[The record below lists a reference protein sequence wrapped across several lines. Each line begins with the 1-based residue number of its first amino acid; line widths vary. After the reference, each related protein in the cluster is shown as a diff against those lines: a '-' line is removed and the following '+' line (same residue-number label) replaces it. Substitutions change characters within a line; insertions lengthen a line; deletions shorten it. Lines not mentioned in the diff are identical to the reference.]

1 MRVKAWL
8 SQCEWRRT
16 GNWQR
21 KFNTFGRCLQVV
33 RALFICGSGYGAQA
47 VRMIRKIAA
56 AGLASVLLGCLPAHA
71 QEIQDVPELEGAPA
85 PLKIPPA
92 QPKPQPQSQAKPQ
105 VKAPVATPKP
115 PAQTADNAKA
125 LAALKAEQAKLDKQ
139 AADLKAQQVRL
150 DTRAAELAA
159 REKGISEREARLAA
173 EQAELARQSDDVA
186 KQLAEA
192 SARPAPAPAPVVRRD
207 ETPAYEDEDQPGRYA
222 RIDREEAIRAC
233 ARAGDDE
240 ARARRYYSARYG
252 SEPQFYA
259 GRISELRGVMRVE
272 DRRGY
277 LILDSVCEVDSYG
290 DVRSFTFLR

>member
-1 MRVKAWL
+1 MM
-8 SQCEWRRT
+8 
-16 GNWQR
+16 
-21 KFNTFGRCLQVV
+21 

-92 QPKPQPQSQAKPQ
+92 QPKPQ

-115 PAQTADNAKA
+115 AAQTADNAKA
-125 LAALKAEQAKLDKQ
+125 LAALKAEQAKLDRQ
-139 AADLKAQQVRL
+139 AAELKAQQVRL

-159 REKGISEREARLAA
+159 REKGLSEREARLAA